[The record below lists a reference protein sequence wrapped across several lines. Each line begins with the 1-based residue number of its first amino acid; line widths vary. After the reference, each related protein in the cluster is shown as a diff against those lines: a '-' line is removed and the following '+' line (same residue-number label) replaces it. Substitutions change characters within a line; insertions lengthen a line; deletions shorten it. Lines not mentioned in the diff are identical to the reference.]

1 MPIEICDGTL
11 VALPTAHTRTM
22 LTPTLSTFHPSLPPS
37 LHTFQI
43 SSHHFLLTK
52 WLIVDV
58 DVERAVDAAVT
69 VGAEVADAAAT
80 ADAEAADADV
90 GAGVG
95 AGVTTVTS
103 GSR

>member
-1 MPIEICDGTL
+1 MGHSSLFPQPTHAPCSL
-11 VALPTAHTRTM
+11 QLSLPSI
-22 LTPTLSTFHPSLPPS
+22 PPSLPPS
-37 LHTFQI
+37 LPTFQI

>member
-1 MPIEICDGTL
+1 MGDTRRSSHSP
-11 VALPTAHTRTM
+11 HTHHAYANS
-22 LTPTLSTFHPSLPPS
+22 LHLPSLPPS
-37 LHTFQI
+37 LPTFQI